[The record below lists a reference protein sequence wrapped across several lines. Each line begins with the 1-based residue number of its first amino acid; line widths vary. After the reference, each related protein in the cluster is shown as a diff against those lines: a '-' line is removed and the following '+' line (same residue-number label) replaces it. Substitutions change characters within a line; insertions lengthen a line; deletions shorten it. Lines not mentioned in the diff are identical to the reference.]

1 MIRNISIKTNKSTI
15 KPNCASP
22 LGAQA
27 RRGREPETRAQPAM
41 ALYARLP
48 EGFRVRLT
56 MPRRHAVQ
64 FWLVGLESQGVLL
77 EAQLGIYP
85 P

>member
-1 MIRNISIKTNKSTI
+1 MT
-15 KPNCASP
+15 
-22 LGAQA
+22 
-27 RRGREPETRAQPAM
+27 
-41 ALYARLP
+41 LYARLP
-48 EGFRVRLT
+48 EGFLVRLT
-56 MPRRHAVQ
+56 MPRRHAVP